1 MKLFACICNQ
11 PQRLPIALAPVRASL
26 IAQPPVSR
34 WGLGYIQGGDVL
46 LVRTPK
52 ASAAP
57 VDLAGPLTAEIK
69 TDCVIAQAMRD
80 EGSNL
85 GGTDNTP
92 PFRFRRWMYAQT
104 GLDSQLFVD
113 KRREATGGEGPA
125 GNAGGA
131 GERSPGDMD
140 GIAPRLL
147 EHIPDYLRRNLK
159 GRTPAELTFHVFLAM
174 LHDEGNIDD
183 PNLPPAAS
191 RRALAATLRLV
202 AAELTKAG
210 KTNVALGN
218 VALTNG
224 RSMIAAHLGEPL
236 RLRRLWVTGERGE
249 RDESFRG
256 FLMLS
261 GGDGDAKDG
270 FEDVPLERAV
280 LISRDLQIAFADL
293 AP

>member
-11 PQRLPIALAPVRASL
+11 PQRLPVALAPVRAAL

-52 ASAAP
+52 ASTSP
-57 VDLAGPLTAEIK
+57 IDLAGPLTAEIK
-69 TDCVIAQAMRD
+69 TDCAIAQAMRD
-80 EGSNL
+80 EGASL

-104 GLDSQLFVD
+104 GLDSQLFAD
-113 KRREATGGEGPA
+113 
-125 GNAGGA
+125 
-131 GERSPGDMD
+131 DL
-140 GIAPRLL
+140 APRLL
-147 EHIPDYLRRNLK
+147 EHVPEYLRRNMK
-159 GRTPAELTFHVFLAM
+159 GRTPAELIFHVFLAM

-183 PNLPPAAS
+183 PNLPPAAT

-202 AAELTKAG
+202 SAELAKAG
-210 KTNVALGN
+210 KPNAVTGN

-224 RSMIAAHLGEPL
+224 RSMVAAHLHEPL
-236 RLRRLWVTGERGE
+236 RLRRLWVTGDRGD

-256 FLMLS
+256 FLLVS
-261 GGDGDAKDG
+261 GGDGDPKDG
-270 FEDVPLERAV
+270 FEDVPLQRAV
-280 LISRDLQIAFADL
+280 LISRDLQVSFADL

>member
-1 MKLFACICNQ
+1 MKIFACICNQ
-11 PQRLPIALAPVRASL
+11 PQRLLVALAPVRAAL

-46 LVRTPK
+46 LARTPK
-52 ASAAP
+52 ASTTP
-57 VDLAGPLTAEIK
+57 IDLAGPLTAEKK

-80 EGSNL
+80 ESARL

-104 GLDSQLFVD
+104 GLD
-113 KRREATGGEGPA
+113 GPVF
-125 GNAGGA
+125 
-131 GERSPGDMD
+131 GDE
-140 GIAPRLL
+140 IAPRLL
-147 EHIPDYLRRNLK
+147 EHIPEYLRRNLK
-159 GRTPAELTFHVFLAM
+159 GRTPAELIFHVFLAM

-202 AAELTKAG
+202 TTEFARAG
-210 KTNVALGN
+210 KTNVIMGN

-224 RSMIAAHLGEPL
+224 RSMVVAHLHEPL

-256 FLMLS
+256 FLLVS

-270 FEDVPLERAV
+270 FEDVPPQRAV
-280 LISRDLQIAFADL
+280 MISRDLQLSIADL